1 MLTRVAFEP
10 PTNQQ
15 SVRTEPKAQATEG
28 LRLARRARSEAEVPS
43 CVSSLERSD
52 SPKGKAA

>member
-15 SVRTEPKAQATEG
+15 SVRTEPKA
-28 LRLARRARSEAEVPS
+28 
-43 CVSSLERSD
+43 SSLERSD